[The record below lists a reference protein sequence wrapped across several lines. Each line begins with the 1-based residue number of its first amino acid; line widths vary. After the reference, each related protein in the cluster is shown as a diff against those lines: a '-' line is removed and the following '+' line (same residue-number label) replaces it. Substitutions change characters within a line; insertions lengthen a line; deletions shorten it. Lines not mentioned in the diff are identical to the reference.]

1 MSLFRKKTKKRAGR
15 AQDPFT
21 RQEEQLGQQIKQLE
35 SFIETAPGRIRKK
48 MEEDMMTMPP
58 PDDLQDRRREHAF
71 YAKLSRGEIKN
82 ERRYQARSAM
92 LFLLL
97 ATAIAALSS
106 WIYSFLNGI

>member
-1 MSLFRKKTKKRAGR
+1 MT
-15 AQDPFT
+15 
-21 RQEEQLGQQIKQLE
+21 
-35 SFIETAPGRIRKK
+35 
-48 MEEDMMTMPP
+48 TMPP
-58 PDDLQDRRREHAF
+58 PDDLADRRREHAF
-71 YAKLSRGEIKN
+71 YTKLSRGEIKN